1 MHAATSTTPGGE
13 AKGRIGLFFGPNSLF
28 NSAFEVPIASGVGHT
43 EYDLGCFVPLVAVRQ
58 LVNLAP
64 YFKEPIRSGT
74 Y

>member
-1 MHAATSTTPGGE
+1 MHAATSTTPEGE
-13 AKGRIGLFFGPNSLF
+13 AMGRVGLFFRPNSLF

-43 EYDLGCFVPLVAVRQ
+43 EYDLGFVSLVAVRQ